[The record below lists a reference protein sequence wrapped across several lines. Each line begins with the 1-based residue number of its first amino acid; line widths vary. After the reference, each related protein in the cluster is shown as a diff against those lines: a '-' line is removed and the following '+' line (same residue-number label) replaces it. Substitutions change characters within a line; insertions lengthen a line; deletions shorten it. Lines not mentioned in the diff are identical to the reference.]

1 MFIYWYNIT
10 TVQSWYSQRGYSMRN
25 RHGSSSATHKL
36 DSSLPGQ
43 HYPCLRSYE
52 KSCRLPYARECQIPN
67 RLSAISDCALYTT
80 NPPKLY
86 HVSSIIKYYLNRL
99 NLIFSLIPVLAFND
113 DNIMGKIRVEKDAFH
128 FLVFLEFFSLHGDVI
143 SDWTVECLATLL
155 CWQILTG
162 CWDRRS
168 I

>member
-1 MFIYWYNIT
+1 MLGKSCPSVP
-10 TVQSWYSQRGYSMRN
+10 VQLCVIQSDMDRLFDLSVRVPYIHINY
-25 RHGSSSATHKL
+25 SSATHKL

-80 NPPKLY
+80 NPPKIY
-86 HVSSIIKYYLNRL
+86 HVSSKIKYYLNRL

-113 DNIMGKIRVEKDAFH
+113 DNIMGKIREKDAFH
-128 FLVFLEFFSLHGDVI
+128 FLVFLEFFSLRGDVI
-143 SDWTVECLATLL
+143 SD
-155 CWQILTG
+155 
-162 CWDRRS
+162 
-168 I
+168 